1 MIEHLTQA
9 VRTQFSPAE
18 WGTVLPVAAHR
29 AKLPHHFGQSSM
41 IMPSSLH
48 LARRLLALA
57 QTGLH
62 FTPQE
67 YDRERYRE
75 IVQIATQLLE
85 NERGEPA
92 ERLRKTWFIED
103 GYATPKMDVRGAIFR
118 DDRVLL
124 VRETM
129 DGKWTLPGGWAD
141 INDSPSFAVEK
152 EIEQESG
159 FTARAVKLAALYDRN
174 KHEHPPYLFHAW
186 KAFFICEI
194 TGGEAR
200 TSHETD
206 GVDFFALDALP
217 ELSTGRSTATQ
228 IRRMYEHHQHRDWPT
243 EFD

>member
-1 MIEHLTQA
+1 MTATID
-9 VRTQFSPAE
+9 
-18 WGTVLPVAAHR
+18 
-29 AKLPHHFGQSSM
+29 
-41 IMPSSLH
+41 
-48 LARRLLALA
+48 LARRLLALG

-75 IVQIATQLLE
+75 VVDIATRLLQ
-85 NERGEPA
+85 A
-92 ERLRKTWFIED
+92 ESGTAADRLRQTWFVED

-118 DDRVLL
+118 DERVLL

-141 INDSPSFAVEK
+141 VNDSPSYAVEK

-174 KHEHPPYLFHAW
+174 KHQHPPYLFHAW

-194 TGGEAR
+194 TGGAPR
-200 TSHETD
+200 VSHETD
-206 GVDFFALDALP
+206 GVEFFALDALP
-217 ELSTGRSTATQ
+217 ELSIGRSTAAQ
-228 IRRMYEHHQHRDWPT
+228 IRRMYEHHLDRERPT

>member
-1 MIEHLTQA
+1 MTSTLD
-9 VRTQFSPAE
+9 
-18 WGTVLPVAAHR
+18 
-29 AKLPHHFGQSSM
+29 
-41 IMPSSLH
+41 
-48 LARRLLALA
+48 LARRLLALG

-75 IVQIATQLLE
+75 IVDIAARLLQLE
-85 NERGEPA
+85 SGIA
-92 ERLRKTWFIED
+92 ADRLRETWFVED

-118 DDRVLL
+118 DERVLL
-124 VRETM
+124 VRETT

-141 INDSPSFAVEK
+141 VNESPAYAVEK

-174 KHEHPPYLFHAW
+174 KHQHPPYLFHAW

-194 TGGEAR
+194 TGGAAR
-200 TSHETD
+200 VSHETD
-206 GVDFFALDALP
+206 GVEFFALAALP
-217 ELSTGRSTATQ
+217 ELSTGRSTAAQ
-228 IRRMYEHHQHRDWPT
+228 IRRMYQHHLHREQPT

>member
-1 MIEHLTQA
+1 MSTTLD
-9 VRTQFSPAE
+9 
-18 WGTVLPVAAHR
+18 
-29 AKLPHHFGQSSM
+29 
-41 IMPSSLH
+41 
-48 LARRLLALA
+48 LARRLLALS
-57 QTGLH
+57 QSGLH

-75 IVQIATQLLE
+75 VIEIATRLLE
-85 NERGEPA
+85 IESGHAPEK
-92 ERLRKTWFIED
+92 LRRTWFIED
-103 GYATPKMDVRGAIFR
+103 GYATPKIDVRGAIFN
-118 DDRVLL
+118 DERVLL

-141 INDSPSFAVEK
+141 INDSPSSAVEK

-186 KAFFICEI
+186 KAFFICDI
-194 TGGEAR
+194 LSGEAR

-206 GVDFFALDALP
+206 GVEFFPLDALP

-228 IRRMYEHHQHRDWPT
+228 IRRMYEHHLHREWPT